1 MFFVM
6 RVADSASYADD
17 DTTYV
22 AEDFISNLENGFRQ
36 VIQMVLWWP
45 DEGK

>member
-6 RVADSASYADD
+6 RVADSAN
-17 DTTYV
+17 TTYV
-22 AEDFISNLENGFRQ
+22 AADSTEDFISNLESGFRQ